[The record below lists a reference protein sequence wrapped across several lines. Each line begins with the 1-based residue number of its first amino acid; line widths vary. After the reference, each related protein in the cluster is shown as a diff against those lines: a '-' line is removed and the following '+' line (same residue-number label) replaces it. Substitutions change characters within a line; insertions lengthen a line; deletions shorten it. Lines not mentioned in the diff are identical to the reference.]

1 MAEQPDRAEEGEGRP
16 GDLRKKVMGGAAL
29 VLGATGLFLF
39 IVGLKRKHRLD
50 EESEVSLPPEGAHRG
65 TDAMARHPL
74 DEDGEEPLQAADRR
88 PAPTRRRAPRRKAGG
103 PSRNGAE
110 GTGDD
115 ARPRRAPRRRPDAAS
130 RRPDDDE
137 GD

>member
-50 EESEVSLPPEGAHRG
+50 EEREAELPSEGSHRW
-65 TDAMARHPL
+65 TDATARHPL
-74 DEDGEEPLQAADRR
+74 GDEEEEPLQAADRR
-88 PAPTRRRAPRRKAGG
+88 PAPTRRRTPRRTAGG
-103 PSRNGAE
+103 PSRDGAE
-110 GTGDD
+110 GTGDER
-115 ARPRRAPRRRPDAAS
+115 RPRRAPRRRTDAAS
-130 RRPDDDE
+130 RQRDGDE
-137 GD
+137 GE